1 MPHPHRS
8 YDDEGDGLAVIL
20 LHGYPFNR
28 SMWREQIDFLSARSY
43 RVVAPDLFEM
53 SDKVQL
59 VAGSVER
66 ETERQRQAEA
76 CRTVRTKAST
86 AHAGSASMDDLNI

>member
-28 SMWREQIDFLSARSY
+28 SMWREQIDFLSARGY

-53 SDKVQL
+53 SEPFGPTQTRGKRRCGFSCTRNDL
-59 VAGSVER
+59 AHRCARRRGGATRHGRER
-66 ETERQRQAEA
+66 RLF
-76 CRTVRTKAST
+76 K
-86 AHAGSASMDDLNI
+86 

>member
-28 SMWREQIDFLSARSY
+28 SMWREQIGSPALSSVRLK
-43 RVVAPDLFEM
+43 DN
-53 SDKVQL
+53 DKLKLIGQY
-59 VAGSVER
+59 
-66 ETERQRQAEA
+66 
-76 CRTVRTKAST
+76 
-86 AHAGSASMDDLNI
+86 